1 MYESSS
7 EMETVIAADIGS
19 QVTNDAVPT
28 VHLGHEVLTKH
39 STLQTNGELT
49 CTLLYYQ
56 CALHVKGYY
65 GGLLVKANRN

>member
-1 MYESSS
+1 MYEPSS

-28 VHLGHEVLTKH
+28 AHLGQEVLTKH

-49 CTLLYYQ
+49 CTSLYYQ
-56 CALHVKGYY
+56 CALACQGILWWIVGE
-65 GGLLVKANRN
+65 G